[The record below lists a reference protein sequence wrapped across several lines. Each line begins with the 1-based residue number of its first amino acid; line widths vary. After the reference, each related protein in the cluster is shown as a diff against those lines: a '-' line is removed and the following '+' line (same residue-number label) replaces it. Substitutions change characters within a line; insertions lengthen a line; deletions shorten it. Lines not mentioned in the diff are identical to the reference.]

1 MIYKWSSETFR
12 RTEMLSTGESHEYSG
27 ERYWID
33 VSASDGIRIDIVL
46 KKVSRDSEAPTV
58 TGKFRVNGLVI
69 KRWDA
74 HTIQEAAAIG
84 EKLITELKDG
94 VESIT

>member
-12 RTEMLSTGESHEYSG
+12 KTEMLSTGESHEYSG

-33 VSASDGIRIDIVL
+33 ISAADGIKIDVVL
-46 KKVSRDSEAPTV
+46 KKVARDNEAPAV

-74 HTIQEAAAIG
+74 PTIQEAAAIG

-94 VESIT
+94 VSSIT